1 MNFDQLIEKEIEHN
15 KSLEIKSLLSNI
27 FYENLFDKNFL
38 KEIISNRDWNTLHI
52 LYTYPFK
59 STSFDFNI
67 FNSIRIDFFDL
78 IRNNH
83 SILSKYSN
91 HNIEFILALYF
102 HRINK
107 SIQKEQFFN
116 IIQTI
121 LKAHDTISF
130 LDKFSFICDD
140 ELNNFILKI
149 IENKIYSKFLKLFKQ
164 ESYKISNIKLKIFE
178 NYYNK
183 GMIEPCVSLLN
194 SNYNLI
200 FNNNHS
206 LVNLIKFK
214 NHSNFNNFLDQLVI
228 LSYLVTKDNCNSF
241 LHNFTNE
248 LENIFRITNCI
259 TENEDGSF
267 IAKPIIS
274 KDITSKLLTIYKN
287 TELKYCL
294 EKNNFYPASYLFY
307 CGLHQE
313 LSQEEDEKILNI
325 LVPYFNQL
333 NLDIDDFSYFNNFL
347 YLPCF
352 LNLCISKN
360 KTLDIKSLLNST
372 DNSHIFH
379 SICIFLNENTF
390 NSFRTQ
396 FSDDKF
402 THLCYSIFE
411 NCFTTDYLLDLFV
424 KQIFI
429 LDKETF
435 LKLNKKFPDNLFIQ
449 QHYTK
454 LMIDSF

>member
-1 MNFDQLIEKEIEHN
+1 MNFEQLIEKEIEYN
-15 KSLEIKSLLSNI
+15 KSLEIKNLLSNI

-140 ELNNFILKI
+140 ELINFILKI

-164 ESYKISNIKLKIFE
+164 ESYKISNLKLKIFE

-200 FNNNHS
+200 FNNNFS
-206 LVNLIKFK
+206 LVNRLRFKNKFK
-214 NHSNFNNFLDQLVI
+214 FNELLNQLVI
-228 LSYLVTKDNCNSF
+228 LSYLVTKNNCNLF
-241 LHNFTNE
+241 LNYFTEE
-248 LENIFRITNCI
+248 LEEFFKITNSI
-259 TENEDGSF
+259 TEYKEGSF
-267 IAKPIIS
+267 R
-274 KDITSKLLTIYKN
+274 
-287 TELKYCL
+287 
-294 EKNNFYPASYLFY
+294 
-307 CGLHQE
+307 
-313 LSQEEDEKILNI
+313 
-325 LVPYFNQL
+325 
-333 NLDIDDFSYFNNFL
+333 L
-347 YLPCF
+347 Y
-352 LNLCISKN
+352 
-360 KTLDIKSLLNST
+360 
-372 DNSHIFH
+372 
-379 SICIFLNENTF
+379 
-390 NSFRTQ
+390 
-396 FSDDKF
+396 
-402 THLCYSIFE
+402 
-411 NCFTTDYLLDLFV
+411 
-424 KQIFI
+424 
-429 LDKETF
+429 
-435 LKLNKKFPDNLFIQ
+435 
-449 QHYTK
+449 
-454 LMIDSF
+454 